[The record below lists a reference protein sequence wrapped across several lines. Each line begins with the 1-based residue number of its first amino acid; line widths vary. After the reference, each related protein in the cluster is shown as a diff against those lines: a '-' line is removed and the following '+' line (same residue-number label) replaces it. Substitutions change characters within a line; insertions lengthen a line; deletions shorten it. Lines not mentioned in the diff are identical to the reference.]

1 MIKNTDRICF
11 LGDSITDGV
20 GTTKRYIEYIA
31 ERTGA
36 KTYGFGVN
44 GAQSTDLFSQLERLD
59 KCVGENFDILFVLIG
74 TNDFNSG
81 VSLGEF
87 FTEHIE
93 EVPVNSNEKGEFT
106 YYVSRK
112 KREFVFD
119 ENTFKGRL
127 NKFFAF
133 VKDKYY
139 DKRIIIAT
147 PLHRAY
153 AYFGG
158 DNIQYDELYAN
169 SGGVFFDE
177 YVETVKKAANVW
189 ACPLIDLNALCGL
202 YPRNDTHAALFFANE
217 STDRLHPSA
226 GGHKRMAQAIA
237 HALRA
242 VSPYDHE

>member
-59 KCVGENFDILFVLIG
+59 KCVGENFDILFLLIG

-158 DNIQYDELYAN
+158 DNIQQNELYAN
-169 SGGVFFDE
+169 RTGEYLES
-177 YVETVKKAANVW
+177 YVEAVRKAADVW
-189 ACPLIDLNALCGL
+189 SVELIDLYLESGL
-202 YPRNDTHAALFFANE
+202 FPLNETSAAKYFNNVK
-217 STDRLHPSA
+217 TDRLHPNA
-226 GGHKRMAQAIA
+226 NGHERIA
-237 HALRA
+237 EVVLRRI
-242 VSPYDHE
+242 

>member
-158 DNIQYDELYAN
+158 DNIQQNELYAN
-169 SGGVFFDE
+169 RTGEYLES
-177 YVETVKKAANVW
+177 YVEAVRKAADVW
-189 ACPLIDLNALCGL
+189 SVELIDLYRESGLFPLIETNAVK
-202 YPRNDTHAALFFANE
+202 YFNNVK
-217 STDRLHPSA
+217 TDRLHPNA
-226 GGHKRMAQAIA
+226 NGHERIA
-237 HALRA
+237 EVLLRRI
-242 VSPYDHE
+242 

>member
-1 MIKNTDRICF
+1 MIKKTDRICF

-158 DNIQYDELYAN
+158 DNIQQNELYSN
-169 SGGVFFDE
+169 RTGEYLES
-177 YVETVKKAANVW
+177 YVEAVRKAADVW
-189 ACPLIDLNALCGL
+189 SVELIDLYRESGL
-202 YPRNDTHAALFFANE
+202 FPLIETSAAKYFNNE
-217 STDRLHPSA
+217 KTDRLHPNA
-226 GGHKRMAQAIA
+226 NGHERIA
-237 HALRA
+237 EVVLRRI
-242 VSPYDHE
+242 

>member
-1 MIKNTDRICF
+1 MIKKTDRICF

-93 EVPVNSNEKGEFT
+93 EVPVNSNDKGEFT

-133 VKDKYY
+133 VKEKYY

-158 DNIQYDELYAN
+158 DNIQQNELYSN
-169 SGGVFFDE
+169 RTGEYLES
-177 YVETVKKAANVW
+177 YVEAVRKAADVW
-189 ACPLIDLNALCGL
+189 AVELIDLYRESGL
-202 YPRNDTHAALFFANE
+202 FPLFETSAAKYFNNVK
-217 STDRLHPSA
+217 TDRLHPNA
-226 GGHKRMAQAIA
+226 NGHERIA
-237 HALRA
+237 EVVLRRI
-242 VSPYDHE
+242 

>member
-11 LGDSITDGV
+11 LGDSITDGI

-44 GAQSTDLFSQLERLD
+44 GAQSSDLFSQLERLD
-59 KCVGENFDILFVLIG
+59 KCVGENFNILFVLIG

-81 VSLGEF
+81 VALGEF
-87 FTEHIE
+87 FTEHTE
-93 EVPVNSNEKGEFT
+93 NVPVNSNEKGEFT

-127 NKFFAF
+127 NKFLAF

-158 DNIQYDELYAN
+158 DNIQQNELYAN
-169 SGGVFFDE
+169 RTGE
-177 YVETVKKAANVW
+177 YLESFVEAVRKAADIWSVE
-189 ACPLIDLNALCGL
+189 LIDLYRESGL
-202 YPRNDTHAALFFANE
+202 FPLFDKSAAKYFNNE
-217 STDRLHPSA
+217 KTDRLHPNA
-226 GGHKRMAQAIA
+226 DGHERIA
-237 HALRA
+237 DAVLRRI
-242 VSPYDHE
+242 